1 MIIGNSQ
8 LRRVGKPSQG
18 WQAVKTYPSYY
29 PRGHISI
36 GNVFQLIIYIKCLCD
51 LCVHY
56 LAKGSRNT
64 RRVEI
69 ILKLP
74 GTLLSRPSTNHFS
87 YQDTWTIADKTEMA
101 VDTNDLVSEHGP
113 IRRSLSV
120 CERTPSKEDLIV
132 FKAWNCSWS
141 VFSWPSQV

>member
-1 MIIGNSQ
+1 M
-8 LRRVGKPSQG
+8 
-18 WQAVKTYPSYY
+18 KTYPSYY

-132 FKAWNCSWS
+132 FKAWNCS
-141 VFSWPSQV
+141 